1 MLKIRVSWA
10 AYIDYMAFYIIAQ
23 MIIMLQ
29 LTYVP
34 VAWPTLQVASP
45 VRPSR
50 STAVQLISPRQM
62 LGVERTRMVYTP
74 GLLKS

>member
-1 MLKIRVSWA
+1 MLKIRVC
-10 AYIDYMAFYIIAQ
+10 
-23 MIIMLQ
+23 IMSSIRRLYDI
-29 LTYVP
+29 LYNSSDDDHVTAHVP